1 MKKTRKLT
9 REEHAEIGANLKSIR
24 IFLIKQSCKIQN
36 TYGKTKKIGKLA
48 NRAFES
54 VDSLIC
60 ELDNQCYM
68 DLPGEDNFDLYYG
81 PNVRDERPGTAGGR
95 YASQEDDQ

>member
-1 MKKTRKLT
+1 M
-9 REEHAEIGANLKSIR
+9 
-24 IFLIKQSCKIQN
+24 QN
-36 TYGKTKKIGKLA
+36 PKYIWENEKIGKLA

-81 PNVRDERPGTAGGR
+81 PNA
-95 YASQEDDQ
+95 